1 MARHRPTDDQ
11 WDRISDIFPP
21 PANTGRRPV
30 DRGMVMDGILW
41 ILRTGAP
48 WRDLP
53 EEFGKWGTVR
63 DLFSKWNAD
72 GTLDEIL
79 RRLQAAHVD
88 VGEIDEQ
95 LWCVDG
101 TNVRAA
107 RCAAGAPKK
116 GRSPM
121 LALLATKP

>member
-1 MARHRPTDDQ
+1 
-11 WDRISDIFPP
+11 
-21 PANTGRRPV
+21 
-30 DRGMVMDGILW
+30 MVDGILW

-53 EEFGKWGTVR
+53 EEFGKWGTVW

-79 RRLQAAHVD
+79 RRLQAANVD

-101 TNVRAA
+101 TVVRAA

-116 GRSPM
+116 GRPLM